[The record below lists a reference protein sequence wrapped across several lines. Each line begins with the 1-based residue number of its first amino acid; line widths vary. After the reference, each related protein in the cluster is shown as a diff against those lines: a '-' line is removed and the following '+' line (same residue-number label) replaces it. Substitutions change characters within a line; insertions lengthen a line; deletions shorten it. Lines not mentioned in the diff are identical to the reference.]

1 MTANAAEDTSSETV
15 TSITET
21 GPAISTSFTV
31 SGLTTSDLDLEQQT
45 PCPVVTLIE
54 TQIGSP
60 ETMMTCPQQT
70 VVATTVVD
78 TVAVCPSTHELL
90 ASVSPSEFLEEM
102 STSSSSEMPCRTT
115 EPDLD
120 YCAGDPCGDNGI
132 CYNATGQYICIC
144 TSGYTG
150 DNCTIGE

>member
-1 MTANAAEDTSSETV
+1 MTANAAENTSSETV

-54 TQIGSP
+54 TQIGFP

-70 VVATTVVD
+70 VVATTIVD

-90 ASVSPSEFLEEM
+90 ASVSPSESVEEV
-102 STSSSSEMPCRTT
+102 SSSSSSEMSCPVA
-115 EPDLD
+115 EPDPD
-120 YCAGDPCGDNGI
+120 YCAGGPCGDNGE
-132 CYNATGQYICIC
+132 CYNTTGQYICKC
-144 TSGYTG
+144 RSGYTG